1 MAKSQAKSTED
12 QAAEAEPTAEQV
24 AAATADESD
33 ADDDGDDFGADLE
46 SMYATAA
53 DTADVDPKRDQR
65 EQGES
70 EDSEPVGDEAAASEE
85 EPRESGEAPA
95 DTAPDATQA
104 AQPETQPQAVVE
116 EQPAQRPPEQPL
128 DPQQIVAQYQ
138 QWRGQAEELL
148 ATQHYNLTEE
158 QATELEN
165 EPAKAIPRLAARLHM
180 EVLQQATAAAMRII
194 PSMMQ
199 EVTAVQSV
207 QSQREQE
214 FFQEWPE
221 LQSHRDDVLRFGTS
235 YVQMN
240 PNATFEDF
248 KRDVGAQVAVARKV
262 DLSARQTAAQSGNGQ
277 AQPSPPPQ
285 KPLSARSAGG
295 AQAPSSPTNPFEQ
308 LDVEFERFEE
318 EIE

>member
-33 ADDDGDDFGADLE
+33 TDDTDDFGADLE
-46 SMYATAA
+46 SMYTSAA
-53 DTADVDPKRDQR
+53 DTADVDPERDQR

-70 EDSEPVGDEAAASEE
+70 EDSEPAGDTADDSTE
-85 EPRESGEAPA
+85 EPRESGEAPTEPA
-95 DTAPDATQA
+95 AAEPA

-128 DPQQIVAQYQ
+128 DPQQVVAQYQ

-214 FFQEWPE
+214 FFSEWPE

-262 DLSARQTAAQSGNGQ
+262 DLSARQTAAQQGNGQ
-277 AQPSPPPQ
+277 APPSPPPQ

-295 AQAPSSPTNPFEQ
+295 AQAPSKPTNPFEQ
-308 LDVEFERFEE
+308 LDQEFERFEE